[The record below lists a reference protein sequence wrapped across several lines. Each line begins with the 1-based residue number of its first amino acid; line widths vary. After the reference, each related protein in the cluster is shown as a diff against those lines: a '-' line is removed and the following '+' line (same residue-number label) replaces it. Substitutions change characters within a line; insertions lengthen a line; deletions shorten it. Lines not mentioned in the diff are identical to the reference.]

1 MENRTDAQILP
12 GALHWKPMEEEDLA
26 AVAAL
31 EAASFSEPWSLAGF
45 REAIE
50 SPDMEYLTAYAGD
63 TLAGYGGYVRSFE
76 EACITN
82 FAVEP
87 SMRRSGIGSFLLD
100 ALLEYGRQQGIERFT
115 LEVRVSNE
123 PAIRLYEKYGFR
135 SVGTRKNF
143 YSFPKE
149 DAYIMWTEE

>member
-1 MENRTDAQILP
+1 MENKDDSLQELY
-12 GALHWKPMEEEDLA
+12 WKEMSREDLC

-31 EAASFSEPWSLAGF
+31 EAASFSEPWSLESF
-45 REAIE
+45 HQAIE
-50 SPDMEYLTAYAGD
+50 SPHMYYLSAFLGEN
-63 TLAGYGGYVRSFE
+63 LAGYGGYVRSFE

-82 FAVEP
+82 FAVDP
-87 SMRRSGIGSFLLD
+87 SLRRKGVGSFLLN
-100 ALLEYGRQQGIERFT
+100 ALMEQGRQQGIERFT

-123 PAIRLYEKYGFR
+123 AAIRLYEKYGFR

-149 DAYIMWTEE
+149 DAYIMWTE